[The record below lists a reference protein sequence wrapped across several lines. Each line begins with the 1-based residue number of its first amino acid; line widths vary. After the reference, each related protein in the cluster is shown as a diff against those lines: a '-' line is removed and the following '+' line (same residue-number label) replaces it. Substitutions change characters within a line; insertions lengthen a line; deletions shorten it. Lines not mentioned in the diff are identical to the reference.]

1 MAKEAKKDPNE
12 LTVEQKLK
20 TLFQL
25 QTMLSEID
33 KIKTLRGELPLE
45 VQDLE
50 DEIAGLSTRID
61 KIKAEVD
68 ELKAAI
74 AGKRVEIEVA
84 KASVEKYKSQQDN
97 VRNNRE
103 YDFLT
108 KEIEF
113 QTLEIELCEKRIKE
127 FSAEEEEKSAEVAK
141 SVAALEER
149 QKDLD
154 QKKSE
159 LDEIIAETKQEEEKL
174 RDKAKDLE
182 TKIEPRL
189 LQSFKR
195 IRKNSR
201 NGLGIVY
208 VQRDACGGCFNKI
221 PPQRQLDIRS
231 RKKSNCLRIL
241 WTYHDRPGIG
251 WRRDRTQSRRS
262 SGTNN
267 QKSYQKKNCRIINP
281 YQVNY
286 TYTGRLK

>member
-1 MAKEAKKDPNE
+1 MAKEAKKDPQE

-20 TLFQL
+20 ALFQL
-25 QTMLSEID
+25 QTMLSKID
-33 KIKTLRGELPLE
+33 EIKTLRGELPLE

-61 KIKAEVD
+61 RIKAEVA
-68 ELKAAI
+68 ELKSSI
-74 AGKRVEIEVA
+74 AGKKVEIETA
-84 KASVEKYKSQQDN
+84 KASVAKYKDQQDN

-103 YDFLT
+103 YDFLS
-108 KEIEF
+108 K
-113 QTLEIELCEKRIKE
+113 EIELCEKRIKE
-127 FSAEEEEKSAEVAK
+127 FAAQEEEKSQEVAE
-141 SVAALEER
+141 STAALEER

-154 QKKSE
+154 VKKSE
-159 LDEIIAETKQEEEKL
+159 LDEIISETKQEEEKL
-174 RDKAKDLE
+174 RDKAKELE

-231 RKKSNCLRIL
+231 RKKIIVCEYCGRIMIDPEL
-241 WTYHDRPGIG
+241 AGI
-251 WRRDRTQSRRS
+251 TPE
-262 SGTNN
+262 
-267 QKSYQKKNCRIINP
+267 QKVEVVKEKPVRAKRKIVHIGSDN
-281 YQVNY
+281 
-286 TYTGRLK
+286 

>member
-1 MAKEAKKDPNE
+1 MAKEAKKDPQE

-20 TLFQL
+20 ALFQL
-25 QTMLSEID
+25 QTMLSKID
-33 KIKTLRGELPLE
+33 EIKTLRGELPLE

-61 KIKAEVD
+61 RIKAEVA
-68 ELKAAI
+68 ELKSSI
-74 AGKRVEIEVA
+74 AGKKVEIETA
-84 KASVEKYKSQQDN
+84 KASVAKYKDQQDN

-103 YDFLT
+103 YDFLS

-127 FSAEEEEKSAEVAK
+127 FAAQEEEKSQEVAE
-141 SVAALEER
+141 S

-154 QKKSE
+154 VKKSE
-159 LDEIIAETKQEEEKL
+159 LDEIISETKQEEEKL
-174 RDKAKDLE
+174 RDKAKELE

-231 RKKSNCLRIL
+231 RKKIIVCEYCGRIMIDPEL
-241 WTYHDRPGIG
+241 AGI
-251 WRRDRTQSRRS
+251 TPE
-262 SGTNN
+262 
-267 QKSYQKKNCRIINP
+267 QKVEVVKEKPVRAKRKIVHIGSDN
-281 YQVNY
+281 
-286 TYTGRLK
+286 